1 MARMKTSPKLA
12 AFLQDEF
19 ESMVRASEH
28 LEEQR
33 KEYRKGKAR
42 KTTAI
47 RRAAHQAEEQER
59 KQLEYSKLV
68 GKITAEQLEQ
78 LKKSLSRGYE
88 QQMRQKLKDLPKDP
102 IMETKAHLDFK
113 NFVWMFYYLS
123 KKENPSAKRADVL
136 REIEDFLKDRD
147 YAMKSGRP
155 YDANDMGR
163 IINEFEKNDALRKIN
178 SLIDHS
184 FESYQRPGDTN
195 PPF

>member
-1 MARMKTSPKLA
+1 MKISPKLA

-33 KEYRKGKAR
+33 EEYRKGKAR
-42 KTTAI
+42 KKMAI

-59 KQLEYSKLV
+59 KQLEYSRLV

-102 IMETKAHLDFK
+102 IMETNAHLSFN
-113 NFVWMFYYLS
+113 NFAWTYYYLL
-123 KKENPSAKRADVL
+123 KKENPSAKQADVF
-136 REIEDFLKDRD
+136 RKIEDFLKDRG

-155 YDANDMGR
+155 YDANDIGR
-163 IINEFEKNDALRKIN
+163 IINVFKKRAAPSKVN
-178 SLIDHS
+178 SWIHHS
-184 FESYQRPGDTN
+184 FESYQRPGDRN